1 MILKIIGFFIASILI
16 VLGVYILIILI
27 KSMLNELKK

>member
-16 VLGVYILIILI
+16 VLGAYILIILI